1 MKCDRCGQRLE
12 SEKAKSKYFL
22 SMTNAETSMQFI
34 LEILS
39 EEMGVTLAHLRRSR
53 RDVKSV
59 FYRQIF
65 IKLAT
70 EFTKAS
76 YPMIGQMINRD
87 HTSAMHLDRK
97 SFTFEGE
104 IIYNKL
110 RDKVEQKVISS
121 SLRQAS

>member
-1 MKCDRCGQRLE
+1 MKCDTCGQKLN
-12 SEKAKSKYFL
+12 SEKARNQYFL
-22 SMTNAETSMQFI
+22 SMTNTETSMQFI

-39 EEMGVTLAHLRRSR
+39 SEMNVSLTHLRRAR
-53 RDVKSV
+53 RDNKSV

-65 IKLAT
+65 VKLAT

-87 HTSAMHLDRK
+87 HTSVIHLDRRN
-97 SFTFEGE
+97 FNFEGD

-110 RDKVEQKVISS
+110 RDKVEQKIISS

>member
-1 MKCDRCGQRLE
+1 MK
-12 SEKAKSKYFL
+12 
-22 SMTNAETSMQFI
+22 FI
-34 LEILS
+34 LEIL
-39 EEMGVTLAHLRRSR
+39 EQEMGVTLTHLRRSR
-53 RDVKSV
+53 RDVESV

-65 IKLAT
+65 VKLAT

-97 SFTFEGE
+97 NFNFEGDV
-104 IIYNKL
+104 IFNNL
-110 RDKVEQKVISS
+110 RNKVEQRIISS

>member
-1 MKCDRCGQRLE
+1 MRCETCGQRLVN
-12 SEKAKSKYFL
+12 EKAKRQHFL
-22 SMTNAETSMQFI
+22 SMTNTETSMKFI
-34 LEILS
+34 LEILN
-39 EEMGVTLAHLRRSR
+39 EEMGITLTHLRRSR

-97 SFTFEGE
+97 NFNFEGD

-121 SLRQAS
+121 SLREAS